1 MSSRAD
7 DTEANQVV
15 VELSTDHSIRGEL
28 HRWFE
33 TAFGDS
39 SSWSCFFNL
48 ANTIV
53 GAGMLGLPYA
63 FAGSGWVVG
72 TVMLVVCGLATIF
85 ALHLLSLCAAKVGK
99 PASFYTVAMKTMP
112 SLTLVI
118 DFFVAVMTFG
128 VGVSYL
134 VVVASLMPDVMDQ
147 LGASHSAKNRDLWVF
162 LGFAI
167 AAPLSCMRTM
177 DSLKFTS
184 LMCLMMVIFT
194 AFLVL
199 LYSADISGMD
209 PCAGV
214 DDGETCKGG
223 TTNAKV
229 DISTFQRLPII
240 VFAYTCHQNIFGV
253 TNELRRPT
261 QPRVDK
267 VINMSVSLA
276 FVLYIVVACCG
287 YYTYGDEVNANI
299 LVSFPKN
306 GLTSAAR
313 AFIALM
319 VAFSYPLQC
328 HPCRTC
334 VLSLLHHWDNYV
346 HRMSDGTQ
354 LPAPANSA
362 STAASPVQSPFAST
376 IDAVERQAP
385 ATATAATTGGYQLS
399 ERAQQL
405 RWTVVTAGYL
415 GLSLLIALTVDD
427 LGLLLG
433 IVGSTGS
440 TMVSFILPGFFYYIL
455 FKDEGP
461 AWKRYL
467 ALFMGCAGLVIM
479 PVCLTFLFV

>member
-85 ALHLLSLCAAKVGK
+85 ALHLLSLCPAKVGK

-118 DFFVAVMTFG
+118 EFFVAVMTFG

-147 LGASHSAKNRDLWVF
+147 LGACHSAKNRDLWVF

-184 LMCLMMVIFT
+184 LMC
-194 AFLVL
+194 A
-199 LYSADISGMD
+199 
-209 PCAGV
+209 
-214 DDGETCKGG
+214 
-223 TTNAKV
+223 
-229 DISTFQRLPII
+229 
-240 VFAYTCHQNIFGV
+240 
-253 TNELRRPT
+253 
-261 QPRVDK
+261 
-267 VINMSVSLA
+267 
-276 FVLYIVVACCG
+276 
-287 YYTYGDEVNANI
+287 
-299 LVSFPKN
+299 
-306 GLTSAAR
+306 
-313 AFIALM
+313 
-319 VAFSYPLQC
+319 
-328 HPCRTC
+328 
-334 VLSLLHHWDNYV
+334 
-346 HRMSDGTQ
+346 
-354 LPAPANSA
+354 
-362 STAASPVQSPFAST
+362 
-376 IDAVERQAP
+376 
-385 ATATAATTGGYQLS
+385 
-399 ERAQQL
+399 
-405 RWTVVTAGYL
+405 
-415 GLSLLIALTVDD
+415 
-427 LGLLLG
+427 
-433 IVGSTGS
+433 
-440 TMVSFILPGFFYYIL
+440 
-455 FKDEGP
+455 
-461 AWKRYL
+461 
-467 ALFMGCAGLVIM
+467 
-479 PVCLTFLFV
+479 